1 MSLLSALEARCE
13 SKCELCNGTTNLTG
27 YTIPP
32 RTSDNAEDQIA
43 VCPKCLEQI
52 ENPNDLDSNH
62 LRCLSESM
70 WSPVPAVQ
78 VVTHR
83 LLGRLAK
90 EPWAGDLQSQM
101 YMEEETAEWAAYSE
115 NKVIHKDSNGQ
126 VLQAGDNVV
135 LIQDLNVKGANFT
148 AKRGT
153 AVKRIRL
160 VPDNEEHIEGRI
172 EGQQIVILTKY
183 VKKS

>member
-1 MSLLSALEARCE
+1 MSLLQALADRSEN
-13 SKCELCNGTTNLTG
+13 KCELCQQAIELQA

-32 RTSDNAEDQIA
+32 KTSDETEDQIA
-43 VCPKCLEQI
+43 LCSTCHTQI
-52 ENPNDLDSNH
+52 VGHEDLDKNH
-62 LRCLSESM
+62 LRCLGESM

-78 VVTHR
+78 VITYR
-83 LLGRLAK
+83 LLGKLND
-90 EPWAGDLQSQM
+90 PWALDLQSQM
-101 YMEEETAEWAAYSE
+101 YMDEETKEWADFNDE
-115 NKVIHKDSNGQ
+115 KIIHKDSNGHI
-126 VLQAGDNVV
+126 LNHGDNVV
-135 LIQDLNVKGANFT
+135 LIQDLNVKGGGFT

-160 VPDNEEHIEGRI
+160 VPDNAEHIEGKV